1 MDEWIHALVEER
13 VWPTRLSAISPSG
26 FAFCIRCLR
35 AFMYFVIGGDC
46 DISEVVYRSVIQRC
60 AHALLLGRVSLPE
73 WLRGWT

>member
-1 MDEWIHALVEER
+1 MDEGIHALLEDR
-13 VWPTRLSAISPSG
+13 VWPTRFSAISPSAS
-26 FAFCIRCLR
+26 AFCVRCLR

-46 DISEVVYRSVIQRC
+46 DISEVVFRSVIQRH